1 MTGMAMANNEE
12 QSNYIIKIKRMKA
25 VMIIFN
31 QAHTERIEYMFDK
44 LGVRGYSLWEN
55 VQGRGSNTGVPHLG
69 THAWPE
75 INKIAMTVIGDD
87 LVESVLAA
95 VRKIDAINEEVGIRA
110 FVWDIQQAV

>member
-1 MTGMAMANNEE
+1 
-12 QSNYIIKIKRMKA
+12 MKA

-31 QAHTERIEYMFDK
+31 QAHTERIEYLFDK
-44 LGVRGYSLWEN
+44 LGVKGYSLWEN

-75 INKIAMTVIGDD
+75 INTIALTMINDD
-87 LVESVLAA
+87 LVEDILTA
-95 VRKIDAINEEVGIRA
+95 VRKIDSINKEVGIRA